1 MEFVTFTIENKIA
14 YIIWNSVENRN
25 ALTLQLADEIKQC
38 LAICNKDDSLSGIVL
53 RGNKHFMAGGDIQ
66 LLSRAVIERK
76 PELAA
81 QLIDSA
87 HELILDIKRMAIPII
102 AVVEGACAGYGV
114 SLLSHCDFG
123 IAKKSS
129 VFNLAYGAIGASPDG
144 GASYTL
150 PQKCGHKKAAE
161 LLMLSENFSPQ
172 DALDFQLVNYVFDD
186 ENFEENIT
194 NFLQKLTKTYN
205 KTNQRIKQLL
215 CYSETRLTEQL
226 NYEKE
231 AFLLGV
237 IGEDMAHGIES
248 FLNKSKRRNKE

>member
-1 MEFVTFTIENKIA
+1 MQFVALKIENRIA

-25 ALTLQLADEIKQC
+25 ALTLQLAAEIKKC
-38 LAICNKDDSLSGIVL
+38 LDVCRKDESLSGIVF
-53 RGNKHFMAGGDIQ
+53 RGNKHFMAGGDVQ
-66 LLSRAVIERK
+66 LLSRAVKDKK

-87 HELILDIKRMAIPII
+87 HELILEVKRIPIPII

-129 VFNLAYGAIGASPDG
+129 VFNLAYSAIGASPDG

-172 DALDFQLVNYVFDD
+172 DALYFQLLNYVFED
-186 ENFEENIT
+186 ETFEESVANW
-194 NFLQKLTKTYN
+194 LQKFTKTYS
-205 KTNQRIKQLL
+205 KTNQRIKKLL
-215 CYSETRLTEQL
+215 CYSETRLVEQL

-237 IGEDMAHGIES
+237 MGEDMANGIDN
-248 FLNKSKRRNKE
+248 FLNKKKK